1 MIKYKFAFNSL
12 QETININEII
22 REKRNKNEKFTC
34 ISCGHE
40 MVAVLGNKRAKHFRH
55 KVITEIECSP
65 ETYLHKLAK
74 LRFYQAYKNCLDY
87 QKPFLIKILMTKIC
101 NFHETD
107 FLRKC
112 IYKDNTLNEFDITK
126 YFKEIQIETKVES
139 FIPDI
144 LLMANNGEKIFFE
157 IYVTHAS
164 EAEKLNSKFK
174 IIEFNIQT
182 EDDITIIES
191 CRLEESDK
199 VKFYNFKKEKE
210 DAYCRGNCKY
220 GIVPYAKIDLEY
232 DFFIVYQN
240 GKSIILRKTVAEI
253 DSIIGIL
260 YKEIILLHNIDHSRL
275 FKKSLYKF
283 KVVEV
288 YQKGIKIKNCF
299 LCRYHAINT
308 SFYNE
313 GTIFCKFLKNTGNSN
328 MAINCQSF
336 RPDPKAFSEYVN
348 DYLNQYYDF

>member
-12 QETININEII
+12 QETININKLI
-22 REKRNKNEKFTC
+22 REKRDKNEKFTC
-34 ISCGHE
+34 IGCGHE
-40 MVAVLGNKRAKHFRH
+40 MISVLGAKRAKHFRH
-55 KVITEIECSP
+55 KVITEIECSA

-74 LRFYQAYKNCLDY
+74 LRFYQAYKNCLNHK
-87 QKPFLIKILMTKIC
+87 KPFLIKILMTKIC
-101 NFHETD
+101 NFYETD
-107 FLRKC
+107 FLQKC
-112 IYKDNTLNEFDITK
+112 IYEDNTLNEFDMTK
-126 YFKEIQIETKVES
+126 YFKEIQIEAKVES

-144 LLMANNGEKIFFE
+144 LLMADNGEKIFFE

-164 EAEKLNSKFK
+164 EAEKLNSKYK

-182 EDDITIIES
+182 EDDIAIIES
-191 CRLEESDK
+191 CQLEESDK

-210 DAYCRGNCKY
+210 YAYCGGNCKH

-240 GKSIILRKTVAEI
+240 GKSIILRKTIAEI
-253 DSIIGIL
+253 DNIAGIL
-260 YKEIILLHNIDHSRL
+260 YKEILLYDMDYSSFL
-275 FKKSLYKF
+275 KKCLYKF

-308 SFYNE
+308 SLYNE

-336 RPDPKAFSEYVN
+336 RPDPKAFSRYVN
-348 DYLNQYYDF
+348 DYLSRYYDF